1 MLACNT
7 APEAGEHVLLLDE
20 PEQARR
26 SPVESPIAGIS
37 ERALQTRLLARCK
50 QPNIAQDAF
59 ELVRLRHGRAAQG
72 LRHDCDDRADP
83 LLAQGALR
91 PRSSDSD
98 ELTCP
103 FALSGAPT

>member
-72 LRHDCDDRADP
+72 LRRRLRRSRRSAARTRSAPSHRQP
-83 LLAQGALR
+83 LLA
-91 PRSSDSD
+91 
-98 ELTCP
+98 
-103 FALSGAPT
+103 